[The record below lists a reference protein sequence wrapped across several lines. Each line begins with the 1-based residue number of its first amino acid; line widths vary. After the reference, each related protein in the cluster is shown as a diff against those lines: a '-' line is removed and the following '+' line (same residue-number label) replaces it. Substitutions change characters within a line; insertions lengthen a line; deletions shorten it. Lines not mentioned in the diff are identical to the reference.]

1 MEQGLT
7 SPDVPG
13 HTLADS
19 YNETGGIRAVFD
31 VPLFLMLRSC
41 LG

>member
-7 SPDVPG
+7 SHDAPG
-13 HTLADS
+13 HTLANS
-19 YNETGGIRAVFD
+19 YNETRGIRAVFD
-31 VPLFLMLRSC
+31 VTLFLMLRSC

>member
-13 HTLADS
+13 HTLAGF
-19 YNETGGIRAVFD
+19 YNETRGIRAVFG
-31 VPLFLMLRSC
+31 VSLFLMLRSC